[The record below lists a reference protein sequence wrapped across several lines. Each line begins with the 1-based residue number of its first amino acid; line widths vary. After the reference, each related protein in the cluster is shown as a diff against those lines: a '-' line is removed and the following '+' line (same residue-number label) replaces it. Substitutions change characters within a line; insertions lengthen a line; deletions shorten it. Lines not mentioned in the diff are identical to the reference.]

1 MEFEAIK
8 KIINEQL
15 GADTDGLTLETS
27 FEDLKVDSLDM
38 VEIVMAIEDEFDIV
52 IEGNDN
58 IKTVGD
64 VVNYIENLN

>member
-64 VVNYIENLN
+64 LVELCKK